1 MKEKV
6 TKESLVICLKQ
17 YQEYKSK
24 YDELREKYYDCLRSG
39 VAWSVISSSS
49 YYTEKESLVASL
61 IAITSLICDSL
72 IDALDVPEG
81 VENV

>member
-6 TKESLVICLKQ
+6 TKERLVFYLKL
-17 YQEYKSK
+17 YQECKSK
-24 YDELREKYYDCLRSG
+24 YDELREKYYDCLLSG
-39 VAWSVISSSS
+39 VTWSVSSSLS
-49 YYTEKESLVASL
+49 YDTAKESL

-72 IDALDVPEG
+72 IDALDVPGG